1 MGGGSSK
8 AVRYDKGGVI
18 DLGEKENK
26 IIAIMDALFDQ
37 LLRSTNPINFKQ
49 ALDATG
55 KQSCGGI
62 LVILQPMI
70 EKEFQKAAFQ
80 DPASKQIVQAIFKGY
95 DTVEDLSKTIL
106 TKTLCKEIT
115 LFFLRL
121 IILVGTCVV
130 SIRPNRAL
138 TSLLGTIGSSFVEDS
153 EQLQGIVKVKME
165 TIAPVPKE
173 EKPPERKEDISSR
186 KADKPEQTQQRTQFG
201 ELRKDKKDTELKEIL
216 KRILE
221 ADANGLKEIV
231 KKKVRDYYIVSYD
244 AKEYIIDL
252 QHLFVYRNEQD
263 TTKKVG
269 LLELST
275 TTIDPLAPP
284 AEIKRGGTRRA
295 MRSGRQTRRAS
306 QQGGGPDNE
315 ISTLESEH
323 KGERGLYYY
332 MFNRTTELC
341 NKTKDKPSRT
351 TCDPSSEK
359 TISTEDSLSKF
370 VEDVFAYYTK
380 VFDGSGVSKER
391 IERYGAPIEQL
402 GSSKSTAEGYTP
414 LDLDDDK
421 TYARLEKLLADTGDV
436 RKLEEGTCLA
446 VYRAYLLASGVIKT
460 DSGKE
465 LKTYACHDKWAT
477 KQTAVRDIPLFAL
490 LDQLYKDRDGKFMEP
505 DTKNKYE
512 LFIDRLR
519 DIGTVKSINSPDD
532 KTIDNLQFTPIA
544 DDTSL
549 CKGGR
554 TGLDTIPDLTTIE
567 SVMVEYSSIA
577 SQLESLID
585 KITKVIDK
593 ILDFK
598 LFIAEKR
605 IKLRSVF
612 MTDKRGAQTVLTEY
626 IEIVRNELEE
636 HILSVEQSYAN
647 GVKMM
652 TGSTHADLLVDRKED
667 STILASS
674 LAV

>member
-8 AVRYDKGGVI
+8 SALYDKGGVV

-26 IIAIMDALFDQ
+26 VIATLDSLFDQ

-49 ALDATG
+49 AMDATG
-55 KQSCGGI
+55 KQSCSGI

-95 DTVEDLSKTIL
+95 DTVEDLSKTLL

-121 IILVGTCVV
+121 IVLVGTCVV
-130 SIRPNRAL
+130 SIRPNRAM
-138 TSLLGTIGSSFVEDS
+138 TSLLGTIGSSFVEETD
-153 EQLQGIVKVKME
+153 QLQGIVKIKME
-165 TIAPVPKE
+165 TIAPKE
-173 EKPPERKEDISSR
+173 EKPEESARKG
-186 KADKPEQTQQRTQFG
+186 DKPEQAQQRTQFG
-201 ELRKDKKDTELKEIL
+201 ELRKDKKDNELKEIL

-221 ADANGLKEIV
+221 ADANGPKEIV
-231 KKKVRDYYIVSYD
+231 KKKIRDYYIISYN
-244 AKEYIIDL
+244 AKEYVIDL

-263 TTKKVG
+263 TTQKVG

-284 AEIKRGGTRRA
+284 AEVKRGGTRRA
-295 MRSGRQTRRAS
+295 SRDGRQTRRAVRAVRAA
-306 QQGGGPDNE
+306 QQGGGDDE
-315 ISTLESEH
+315 ISTLESER
-323 KGERGLYYY
+323 KGERGMYYY

-351 TCDPSSEK
+351 TCDPSGEK
-359 TISTEDSLSKF
+359 TISTSDSLSKF
-370 VEDVFAYYTK
+370 VGDVFAYYVK
-380 VFDGSGVSKER
+380 IFDGSGLSKER
-391 IERYGAPIEQL
+391 IEKYGAPIEGL
-402 GSSKSTAEGYTP
+402 GSSKSTAEGYAP

-465 LKTYACHDKWAT
+465 LKTYVCHDKWAT
-477 KQTAVRDIPLFAL
+477 KQTALRDIPLFAL
-490 LDQLYKDRDGKFMEP
+490 LDQLYKDRDGKHMEP

-512 LFIDRLR
+512 LFVDRLR
-519 DIGTVKSINSPDD
+519 DIGTVKPINSPDD
-532 KTIDNLQFTPIA
+532 KTIDNLQFAPPS
-544 DDTSL
+544 DESSL

-567 SVMVEYSSIA
+567 SVMSEYSSIA
-577 SQLESLID
+577 NQLVTLID

-598 LFIAEKR
+598 LFIDEKR

-612 MTDKRGAQTVLTEY
+612 MTDKRGAQAVLTEY
-626 IEIVRNELEE
+626 IELVRHELEE
-636 HILSVEQSYAN
+636 HILSVEQSYAD
-647 GVKMM
+647 GVKVL
-652 TGSTHADLLVDRKED
+652 TGSTHADLLVDRTAG
-667 STILASS
+667 SSVLASS

>member
-1 MGGGSSK
+1 
-8 AVRYDKGGVI
+8 
-18 DLGEKENK
+18 
-26 IIAIMDALFDQ
+26 
-37 LLRSTNPINFKQ
+37 
-49 ALDATG
+49 
-55 KQSCGGI
+55 
-62 LVILQPMI
+62 
-70 EKEFQKAAFQ
+70 
-80 DPASKQIVQAIFKGY
+80 
-95 DTVEDLSKTIL
+95 
-106 TKTLCKEIT
+106 
-115 LFFLRL
+115 
-121 IILVGTCVV
+121 
-130 SIRPNRAL
+130 
-138 TSLLGTIGSSFVEDS
+138 
-153 EQLQGIVKVKME
+153 
-165 TIAPVPKE
+165 
-173 EKPPERKEDISSR
+173 
-186 KADKPEQTQQRTQFG
+186 
-201 ELRKDKKDTELKEIL
+201 
-216 KRILE
+216 
-221 ADANGLKEIV
+221 
-231 KKKVRDYYIVSYD
+231 
-244 AKEYIIDL
+244 
-252 QHLFVYRNEQD
+252 
-263 TTKKVG
+263 
-269 LLELST
+269 
-275 TTIDPLAPP
+275 
-284 AEIKRGGTRRA
+284 
-295 MRSGRQTRRAS
+295 
-306 QQGGGPDNE
+306 
-315 ISTLESEH
+315 
-323 KGERGLYYY
+323 
-332 MFNRTTELC
+332 
-341 NKTKDKPSRT
+341 
-351 TCDPSSEK
+351 
-359 TISTEDSLSKF
+359 